1 MSGAQPRLPPRDHE
15 VVAPRPLGGLGLSTT
30 WVLELQSG
38 CSLCPSS
45 CWSLT
50 HCLHSLANQSETAVC
65 PELALWAAATGTSC
79 SLGSP
84 QIGRA
89 HV

>member
-79 SLGSP
+79 SLGDRKS
-84 QIGRA
+84 
-89 HV
+89 VV